1 MLQYEEL
8 SEAMANGHLY
18 VDNNDI
24 DPKLLAMENPYDRN
38 ERERLDVSYLW
49 DHAFYNGHYYVY
61 FGVVPEIM
69 FFLPFRLITGQTLPA
84 YHVTQIYSVLVIL
97 GFFLLFYEIRKKY
110 FEKLPFIVYLFLSA
124 TFSVISIWYAM
135 DAPAMYCTAITAG
148 ISMELFSLFF
158 FFRAV
163 YVETEYKKQIR
174 LAFFGALFGALTIGC
189 RPTIAL
195 ANLVVLPMLFTF
207 LKKHKVNKQLIRDL
221 FFDVI
226 PYIVTIVLIG
236 IYNYVRFDSPFEFG
250 QSYQLTL
257 GDQSNYNSGG
267 FGVAAELIL
276 PSLFKVFFEP
286 LTIGFPNNTPSLNFA
301 GIFFEFPILFFSF
314 FLFFPQVSKKYKEM
328 GIRNVIIML
337 FILPIIIAFAMVKW
351 SPVILERY
359 KLDLYYLTSISS
371 FFAIGTIFSFIKNK
385 KGKTA
390 FLIFMILFCLYN
402 LLMALLLFLNP
413 HDLNWTAEDPER
425 LRSFWRTLMFWKY

>member
-1 MLQYEEL
+1 M
-8 SEAMANGHLY
+8 
-18 VDNNDI
+18 
-24 DPKLLAMENPYDRN
+24 P
-38 ERERLDVSYLW
+38 
-49 DHAFYNGHYYVY
+49 
-61 FGVVPEIM
+61 
-69 FFLPFRLITGQTLPA
+69 FLM
-84 YHVTQIYSVLVIL
+84 
-97 GFFLLFYEIRKKY
+97 
-110 FEKLPFIVYLFLSA
+110 YLFLSA

-148 ISMELFSLFF
+148 ISMELFSILFF
-158 FFRAV
+158 FKAV
-163 YVETEYKKQIR
+163 YVEADYKKQIR

-207 LKKHKVNKQLIRDL
+207 LKKHKINKQLIRDL
-221 FFDVI
+221 CIDII
-226 PYIVTIVLIG
+226 PYAVVIVLIG

-250 QSYQLTL
+250 QSFQLTL
-257 GDQSNYNSGG
+257 GDQSNYNTGT
-267 FGVAAELIL
+267 FGVATELIL

-286 LTIGFPNNTPSLNFA
+286 LTIGFPYDTPSLNFA

-314 FLFFPQVSKKYKEM
+314 TLFMPMVFRKYREM
-328 GIRNVIIML
+328 GIRNVMIML
-337 FILPIIIAFAMVKW
+337 FILPLIIAFAMVKW

-359 KLDLYYLTSISS
+359 KLDLYYIVSISS

-390 FLIFMILFCLYN
+390 FLIFIILFCLYN
-402 LLMALLLFLNP
+402 LIMAMLLFLNP

-425 LRSFWRTLMFWKY
+425 LRTFWRTIMFWKY